1 MPSVPVTKYNVLT
14 EGDTV
19 IIAVVSPVLHRYVP
33 PPLTVST
40 VESPAQIVV
49 LGPAST
55 VTIVRVMTNVIVS
68 DILQEEVSVATKLP
82 LKMPAKA

>member
-1 MPSVPVTKYNVLT
+1 VLT
-14 EGDTV
+14 AGDTV
-19 IIAVVSPVLHRYVP
+19 IDAVVSPVLHRYVP
-33 PPLTVST
+33 LPLTVST
-40 VESPAQIVV
+40 VESPMQIAV

-82 LKMPAKA
+82 LKMPAEV